1 MSLKKIIN
9 LVLISIL
16 SINMTGCFKSDT
28 MEDIT
33 IYTTVYPIEY
43 ITERLYGE
51 YSTINSIYPDGV
63 DVNDYTLTSK
73 QIKDYST
80 SNLLIFNGLNSE
92 KDYVTKF
99 FKNNNK
105 IKIIDS
111 TASMEINN
119 RVEELWLNPSNFLM
133 LAQNIKI
140 GFGEYI
146 NNHYLKNEIE
156 ENYEELKVEV
166 SNLDAKIKLM
176 VESSTNKT
184 IVVSDDLFKFL
195 EDKYGLTVI
204 SLEENDTL
212 TDKTKADVTNLITSG
227 QINYIFTLQN
237 EETNSTI
244 NEIKETTGVKLLELK
259 TISNLSEEERKN
271 KDDYFTLM
279 NYNIDLLK
287 EELYD

>member
-73 QIKDYST
+73 QIKDYSA

-111 TASMEINN
+111 TTSMEINN

-133 LAQNIKI
+133 LAQNIKN
-140 GFGEYI
+140 GFDEYLS
-146 NNHYLKNEIE
+146 NHYIKTSIE
-156 ENYEELKVEV
+156 NNFNELKIEV
-166 SNLDAKIKLM
+166 SNLDATFMNIAENA
-176 VESSTNKT
+176 VNKN
-184 IVVSDDLFKFL
+184 IIVSDDVLSFL
-195 EDKYGLTVI
+195 SKYGFNVI
-204 SLEENDTL
+204 SLDQDTATPKIISQAKEL
-212 TDKTKADVTNLITSG
+212 LSNGSS
-227 QINYIFTLQN
+227 
-237 EETNSTI
+237 STI
-244 NEIKETTGVKLLELK
+244 FILSNDESNDIINAIVDEIDIEITYLH
-259 TISNLSEEERKN
+259 NLSNINENERNDK
-271 KDDYFTLM
+271 KTYLTIM
-279 NYNIDLLK
+279 NENIELIKTEVYN
-287 EELYD
+287 

>member
-9 LVLISIL
+9 LVLIGIL
-16 SINMTGCFKSDT
+16 SVNMTGCFKSDT

-51 YSTINSIYPDGV
+51 YSNINSIYPDGV

-92 KDYVTKF
+92 KEYVSKF

-133 LAQNIKI
+133 IAQNIKN
-140 GFGEYI
+140 GFDEYLS
-146 NNHYLKNEIE
+146 NHYIKTSIE
-156 ENYEELKVEV
+156 NNFNELKIEV
-166 SNLDAKIKLM
+166 SNLDATFMSIAENA
-176 VESSTNKT
+176 VNKN
-184 IVVSDDLFKFL
+184 IIVSDDVLNFL
-195 EDKYGLTVI
+195 SKYGFNVI
-204 SLEENDTL
+204 SLDPDTTTPKIISQVKELL
-212 TDKTKADVTNLITSG
+212 TNGSS
-227 QINYIFTLQN
+227 
-237 EETNSTI
+237 STI
-244 NEIKETTGVKLLELK
+244 FILSNDESNNIVNAIVDEIDIKITYLH
-259 TISNLSEEERKN
+259 NLSNINENERNDKKTYLTIMTEN
-271 KDDYFTLM
+271 IELIKAEV
-279 NYNIDLLK
+279 YN
-287 EELYD
+287 